1 MNRIMK
7 RAILASVLLT
17 TAFGLGTAASA
28 WAGQATG
35 TTTLPGG
42 PYTAGAQIDVDVAVV
57 SETPVVAYE
66 YSIRNECKFPG
77 SKGGRAD
84 STQTDPIVNWVFSS
98 ASSTIPHAIMP
109 IYLTY
114 VPPNS
119 RCTVFLMKS
128 NVFVKGSAT
137 TYTVS

>member
-1 MNRIMK
+1 MNRKTK
-7 RAILASVLLT
+7 RGIVSSTMLSVAIVLSGA
-17 TAFGLGTAASA
+17 TAA

-35 TTTLPGG
+35 TTTLPAGT
-42 PYTAGAQIDVDVAVV
+42 YMAGAQIDVDVSVV

-84 STQTDPIVNWVFSS
+84 STQTDPIVNWIYSS

-119 RCTVFLMKS
+119 RCNVFLMKN
-128 NVFVKGSAT
+128 NVIVKGST
-137 TYTVS
+137 TGFIVS

>member
-1 MNRIMK
+1 MNRSTK
-7 RAILASVLLT
+7 RAILASTMLSVVI
-17 TAFGLGTAASA
+17 GLAAMGPA

-35 TTTLPGG
+35 TTTLPVG
-42 PYTAGAQIDVDVAVV
+42 PYVAGAQIDVDAAVV

-84 STQTDPIVNWVFSS
+84 STQTDPIVNWIFSS

-114 VPPNS
+114 VPANS
-119 RCTVFLMKS
+119 RCTVFLMKN
-128 NVFVKGSAT
+128 NVIVKGSST
-137 TYTVS
+137 VFTVS